1 MYHALIALGFWIKV
15 DGSKEGNGVL
25 LYINSYEY
33 KEILLLIKLLQEK
46 YNNANILVF
55 ILI

>member
-1 MYHALIALGFWIKV
+1 MYYALIALGFWIKV

-33 KEILLLIKLLQEK
+33 KEILSLIKLLQEK
-46 YNNANILVF
+46 
-55 ILI
+55 